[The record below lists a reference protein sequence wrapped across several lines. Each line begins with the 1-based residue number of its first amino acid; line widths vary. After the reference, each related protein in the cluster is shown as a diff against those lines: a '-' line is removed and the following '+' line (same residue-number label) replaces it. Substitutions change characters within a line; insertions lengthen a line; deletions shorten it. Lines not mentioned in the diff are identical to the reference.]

1 MLQSHPLILKFP
13 TKKTIW
19 QERTRVHIMKLTKK
33 YEDNTGA
40 YVRNLFFLAE
50 TSEWQ
55 NAFYL
60 IITIAYQRFHLY
72 LLHLNGKF
80 LQLGWLDHF

>member
-1 MLQSHPLILKFP
+1 
-13 TKKTIW
+13 
-19 QERTRVHIMKLTKK
+19 MKLTKK

-40 YVRNLFFLAE
+40 HVRNLFFLAE

-80 LQLGWLDHF
+80 LQLGWLDQF